1 MKQGKYLLTSL
12 LIAACILATVL
23 FFTITPTAT
32 YTLSDLED
40 LNSTLDLAIEA
51 AGLPLSEFKKT
62 HLEID
67 STFSRSV
74 YEIKVHPSFSKTSF
88 HLALNHQLHIYNIDS
103 PAKVLFPEENM
114 HIHLIYNGTIFRTI
128 RLTTNRIPKNTE
140 DNG

>member
-23 FFTITPTAT
+23 FFTIAPTAT

-40 LNSTLDLAIEA
+40 LNSTLDIAIEA

-74 YEIKVHPSFSKTSF
+74 YEIKVHP
-88 HLALNHQLHIYNIDS
+88 
-103 PAKVLFPEENM
+103 LFQKQVF
-114 HIHLIYNGTIFRTI
+114 ILHLIISFKFTTLIAQRKFCSLKKICIFI
-128 RLTTNRIPKNTE
+128 
-140 DNG
+140 